1 MGRRRSMPSRAKIFE
16 YWKDKINNAK
26 NDNTCFKCGIT
37 SLFEDTVI
45 VDRAHILAVCEGG
58 SDDVDNLH
66 LLCRNCHRESEAY
79 NGSEYKLWI
88 TSKNREEFA
97 KSLYVLWHDKDI
109 INDRLD
115 LYFNKVKDNFIK
127 ETSKDMFD
135 FQMEC
140 YKEES
145 KEHISIYHKSLS

>member
-1 MGRRRSMPSRAKIFE
+1 MGRRRNMPSRAKIFE
-16 YWKDKINNAK
+16 YWKDKIHNAK

-37 SLFEDTVI
+37 SIFEDTVI
-45 VDRAHILAVCEGG
+45 VDRAHILAVCEKG

-66 LLCRNCHRESEAY
+66 LLCRNCHKESEAH
-79 NGSEYKLWI
+79 NGNEYKLWMA
-88 TSKNREEFA
+88 SKNREEFT
-97 KSLYVLWHDKDI
+97 KSLFVLWYDKDI
-109 INDRLD
+109 INDSLD

-135 FQMEC
+135 LQMEY

-145 KEHISIYHKSLS
+145 KEHINIYHKSLS